1 MPYRDPQ
8 KRRKASRDSKRRQ
21 RAKPKGKPP
30 TTSPGVIDFL
40 GSLIVSQG
48 QGVGEPLKVWE
59 WQRQVIAEL
68 EADDVSQAAWSFSRG
83 AGKTTWAAA
92 LGVAA
97 LVGPWAQ
104 ARSEVVIVAASFS
117 QARIA
122 YRHALAFMAP
132 WIESQPARWRVLDSE
147 HSATIED
154 RETKTVLKAL
164 AAKPGTLH
172 GLAPRL
178 LILDEPAQWQK
189 ADAAP
194 IWAALKTSLGKVP
207 GSRLIAIGTKPV
219 DSEHW
224 FSRLLAGETPGVSA
238 TVYAADADDDPFAPE
253 SWHKA
258 NPSLKHLP
266 HLEAEIAIEAQ
277 QAAADAQ
284 ELANFRAYR
293 LNLGVDDATQARLVD
308 LDVWKACECEP
319 EFLPKAEGK
328 YVLGLDMAGGEAQA
342 AAAAYHVRSGRLE
355 AVAAFPRLPSL
366 EARGRSDGVG
376 TLYLEM
382 NRQGELLQL
391 GERVVA
397 ADELIGVALGKWGA
411 PSAVIADRFHG
422 REVQQAVEAAGLR
435 CPLVFSG
442 MGYVDGGP
450 RTRDF
455 RRAAAS
461 GRIIAGR
468 SLLLRSA
475 LSEARVIGD
484 TSGNFKLAKAGDKGS
499 GRRTKARDDAAAASL
514 LAVSEGYR
522 QYMNAPRKPRRWA
535 VV

>member
-1 MPYRDPQ
+1 MPYKSLEQ
-8 KRRKASRDSKRRQ
+8 RRKASRESKRRQ

-30 TTSPGVIDFL
+30 TTSSGTIDFL
-40 GSLIVSQG
+40 SSLIVSQG
-48 QGVGEPLKVWE
+48 QGVGAPLVLWE
-59 WQRQVIAEL
+59 WQRRFIAEL
-68 EADDVSQAAWSFSRG
+68 EATGVLQAALTIARG
-83 AGKTTWAAA
+83 GGKTTLAAA

-104 ARSEVVIVAASFS
+104 PRSEVVIVGANFS

-122 YRHALAFMAP
+122 YRHALAFMEK
-132 WIESQPARWRVLDSE
+132 WIVAEPERWRILDSE

-172 GLAPRL
+172 GLAPSL
-178 LILDEPAQWQK
+178 VIADEGGQWERAQ
-189 ADAAP
+189 AAP

-207 GSRLIAIGTKPV
+207 GSKLIAIGTRPV

-224 FSRLLAGETPGVSA
+224 FSRLLRGGPGVSA
-238 TVYAADADDDPFAPE
+238 TVYAADADDDPFDRAT
-253 SWHKA
+253 WRKA
-258 NPSLKHLP
+258 NPSLAHMP
-266 HLEAEIAIEAQ
+266 HLEAAVAIEAQ

-293 LNLGVDDATQARLVD
+293 LNLGVDDSTVARLVD
-308 LDVWKACECEP
+308 LDTWKACECEP
-319 EFLPKAEGK
+319 AFLPKAEGK

-342 AAAAYHVRSGRLE
+342 AAAAYHPASGRLE

-366 EARGRSDGVG
+366 EARGRNDGVG
-376 TLYLEM
+376 SLYLEM

-435 CPLVFSG
+435 CPLIFSG
-442 MGYVDGGP
+442 MGYVDGAP
-450 RTRDF
+450 RVRDF

-499 GRRTKARDDAAAASL
+499 GRRTKARDDAAAAAL

-522 QYMNAPRKPRRWA
+522 HYMNAPRKPRRWA